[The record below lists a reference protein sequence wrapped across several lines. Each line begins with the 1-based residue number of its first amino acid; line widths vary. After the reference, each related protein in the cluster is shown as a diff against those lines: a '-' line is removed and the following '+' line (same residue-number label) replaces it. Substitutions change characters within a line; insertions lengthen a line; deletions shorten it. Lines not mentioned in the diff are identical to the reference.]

1 MRALFRC
8 GGSRVRVPAEV
19 IAMNQ
24 ATDADRL
31 RRALNEADFPAGKD
45 DLVRCAKDA
54 QADNDTVRALESIP
68 PVEYSNVAEVL
79 RSVPVDQD
87 RNEADRAAQRTTHGK
102 PGVAEQEKDV
112 PENPMVEELGE
123 NRGS

>member
-1 MRALFRC
+1 MQ
-8 GGSRVRVPAEV
+8 
-19 IAMNQ
+19 Q

-31 RRALNEADFPAGKD
+31 RSALNQADFPAGKD

-68 PVEYSNVAEVL
+68 PVEYSNLTEVL
-79 RSVPVDQD
+79 RSVPLDPD
-87 RNEADRAAQRTTHGK
+87 RTEADRAAQRRTHGK

-112 PENPMVEELGE
+112 PENPIVEELGE

>member
-1 MRALFRC
+1 
-8 GGSRVRVPAEV
+8 
-19 IAMNQ
+19 MNQ

-31 RRALNEADFPAGKD
+31 RRALNQADFPAGKD

-68 PVEYSNVAEVL
+68 PVEYSNFTEVL
-79 RSVPVDQD
+79 RSAPVDQD
-87 RNEADRAAQRTTHGK
+87 RTEADRAAR
-102 PGVAEQEKDV
+102 
-112 PENPMVEELGE
+112 PENPIVEELGE